1 MKSYG
6 KLALGIIATW
16 FIVVLSTSALHLFR
30 TDANHAGV
38 AYAVAALAP
47 VALFSVWFAASEKF
61 QELVFSLN
69 PRTLTA
75 VQSWRIFGFLFL
87 LLAANQALPA
97 IFAVPAAYGDVF
109 IGLTAA
115 LVAWKLATPE
125 HRTFYIFWQG
135 LGLTDLIMTIILGST
150 APLLSPGGPSMNVMT
165 QLPLPSSIN
174 TAVTR
179 SAILRFCSAL
189 RPSTQVICTWGIS
202 LLLGIYDSP
211 CLGLQDPSIL
221 SASRWHSFLSGRIN
235 RIAEQL

>member
-6 KLALGIIATW
+6 KLALEIIATW

-165 QLPLPSSIN
+165 QLPLSLIP
-174 TAVTR
+174 TFFT
-179 SAILRFCSAL
+179 
-189 RPSTQVICTWGIS
+189 P
-202 LLLGIYDSP
+202 LLLIFHVA
-211 CLGLQDPSIL
+211 SIAQARQWQTQRQTQYREHL
-221 SASRWHSFLSGRIN
+221 PASA
-235 RIAEQL
+235 

>member
-97 IFAVPAAYGDVF
+97 IFAVHM
-109 IGLTAA
+109 
-115 LVAWKLATPE
+115 AT
-125 HRTFYIFWQG
+125 
-135 LGLTDLIMTIILGST
+135 
-150 APLLSPGGPSMNVMT
+150 
-165 QLPLPSSIN
+165 SS
-174 TAVTR
+174 
-179 SAILRFCSAL
+179 S
-189 RPSTQVICTWGIS
+189 
-202 LLLGIYDSP
+202 D
-211 CLGLQDPSIL
+211 
-221 SASRWHSFLSGRIN
+221 
-235 RIAEQL
+235 